1 MSETAPVAHAEERV
15 TIAER
20 LLLRLVGR
28 LDAGELTVKLPGCA
42 PVRLDGGR
50 AGPSADIEI
59 KRWRGLLRL
68 IGGGDVGFASAY
80 RAGDWNTS
88 DLTGLLTWAME
99 NEAALDKATRGN
111 ALSRMFDRMR
121 HSRHENSRPNSRRNI
136 AAHYDLGNEFYAKWL
151 DAGMN
156 YSSGIHRSP
165 QDSLEIAQANKIDEV
180 CRLLNINGGESV
192 LEIGCGWGA
201 VAERLIASHGCT
213 VSAVTLSQEQRAYTL
228 DRLERTG
235 LSHAADIRLQD
246 YRDIEGRFDRV
257 VSIEMLEAV
266 GEEYWPQYFAKLRDC
281 LAPGGVAVIQVITI
295 ATERYTGYRARPDFI
310 QLEIFPGGALPTS
323 DIIEAQAAA
332 AGLEVTAREMFGSSY
347 ARTLAEWRR
356 RFNSSWREIS
366 PLGFDEPF
374 RRVWNYYLCYCEAG
388 FSTDALNVGL
398 YKIERAKT
406 PASDPS

>member
-1 MSETAPVAHAEERV
+1 M
-15 TIAER
+15 
-20 LLLRLVGR
+20 
-28 LDAGELTVKLPGCA
+28 
-42 PVRLDGGR
+42 
-50 AGPSADIEI
+50 
-59 KRWRGLLRL
+59 
-68 IGGGDVGFASAY
+68 
-80 RAGDWNTS
+80 
-88 DLTGLLTWAME
+88 
-99 NEAALDKATRGN
+99 
-111 ALSRMFDRMR
+111 
-121 HSRHENSRPNSRRNI
+121 
-136 AAHYDLGNEFYAKWL
+136 
-151 DAGMN
+151 
-156 YSSGIHRSP
+156 
-165 QDSLEIAQANKIDEV
+165 
-180 CRLLNINGGESV
+180 
-192 LEIGCGWGA
+192 
-201 VAERLIASHGCT
+201 
-213 VSAVTLSQEQRAYTL
+213 
-228 DRLERTG
+228 ERTG

-398 YKIERAKT
+398 YKIERAKS
-406 PASDPS
+406 P